1 MISREKKEI
10 ALLDVNRSEK
20 KGEGGSQIKL
30 LVFIQSMPDL
40 PQDRLVPFLLLP
52 VLVKSE
58 PDSMQPLL
66 RLLSRVPHN
75 ISGRDRILDKPDSG
89 AAVQKMGYVSQ
100 RDRWEKRGKRWTEN
114 LRPAHLPGVIT
125 SVGRGLELGLVIIQ

>member
-1 MISREKKEI
+1 
-10 ALLDVNRSEK
+10 
-20 KGEGGSQIKL
+20 
-30 LVFIQSMPDL
+30 MPDL

-89 AAVQKMGYVSQ
+89 AAVQKMG
-100 RDRWEKRGKRWTEN
+100 
-114 LRPAHLPGVIT
+114 
-125 SVGRGLELGLVIIQ
+125 